1 MSLWSITRLVWG
13 IATLYVFVYNIEL
26 LQDSNTP
33 FWSFVVLMLL
43 FLACE
48 IIPIVA
54 LLDYSYL
61 NMFGFEQVEIV
72 RRSSLSGGVGGDN
85 ETITSQISSSI
96 VGAPAASNTNNMIDP
111 FFVPTITPNARTAI
125 TAASPNRSIRFEDEY
140 DVTDPLLP
148 QQK

>member
-1 MSLWSITRLVWG
+1 MSLWSITRLIWG

-43 FLACE
+43 FFVCE

-61 NMFGFEQVEIV
+61 NMLGFEQVEIV
-72 RRSSLSGGVGGDN
+72 RRSSGEDN
-85 ETITSQISSSI
+85 ETITSQISSSV
-96 VGAPAASNTNNMIDP
+96 VGVPPVAAAASSSSYMIDP
-111 FFVPTITPNARTAI
+111 LFAPTTTTTNLTTAL
-125 TAASPNRSIRFEDEY
+125 SPTRSIRFEDEY
-140 DVTDPLLP
+140 AATDPLLP
-148 QQK
+148 QQQ